1 VKAET
6 SDLTWF
12 TSSRSAN
19 GQSCVECAR
28 TPSAGIAVRDT
39 RQRDGAVLNFGKTE
53 WDKFLQRVHAGEV
66 PVTT

>member
-6 SDLTWF
+6 SNLKWF

-28 TPSAGIAVRDT
+28 IPSVGMAVRDT
-39 RQRDGAVLNFGKTE
+39 KQRDGAVLNFGKTE
-53 WDKFLQRVHAGEV
+53 WDKFLHRVHAGDV
-66 PVTT
+66 QATT

>member
-6 SDLTWF
+6 SNLKWF

-28 TPSAGIAVRDT
+28 TLSAGMAVRDT
-39 RQRDGAVLNFGKTE
+39 KHRDGAVLSFGKTE
-53 WDKFLQRVHAGEV
+53 WDKFLQRVHAGDM
-66 PVTT
+66 PTTT